1 MKKWIK
7 KYRVDVGLFEDFEEF
22 IGHMLDHFQDVP
34 LEHFNSCNI
43 LQD

>member
-1 MKKWIK
+1 MKKWMK
-7 KYRVDVGLFEDFEEF
+7 KHRVDVGLFKDFGGF
-22 IGHMLDHFQDVP
+22 IRHMLDNFQDVP